1 MGAKTLRNVRIAE
14 IFAGKVLLEAIFG
27 AWFGR
32 VGALVSLPGKI
43 WVKMGGNIRGKMR
56 GKIRGKSMPKSMPK
70 STPKSMA
77 IPRLISEVKS
87 RKLFE
92 IIEDV

>member
-27 AWFGR
+27 VRFGG

-43 WVKMGGNIRGKMR
+43 WGKIQGKIQ
-56 GKIRGKSMPKSMPK
+56 GKIRGKSMPKS
-70 STPKSMA
+70 TTKSMA
-77 IPRLISEVKS
+77 IPRLISEGES
-87 RKLFE
+87 RKSLKFFE
-92 IIEDV
+92 NDEN